1 MNVVF
6 VTEHGLL
13 MFLGFFFAYLCVLF
27 VFAIVDNKVLLKKLS
42 LR

>member
-13 MFLGFFFAYLCVLF
+13 MFLFFFLHIF
-27 VFAIVDNKVLLKKLS
+27 VFCLYLPLLII
-42 LR
+42 RYY